1 MCIITYDT
9 LFSVDYSFRL
19 RSNVCRRFDNTS
31 VTTLLVCGIGPKDE
45 PINGDNTIPQ
55 SFETTMKMW
64 GVDDKELDR
73 IRQTIVNGSERLL
86 DRIIEY
92 EYVLSSDLR
101 GGVGAETDLIGRC
114 FIYWVC
120 IKYINWMFYL
130 NHPLTFRLKEAFLI
144 MSPIS
149 MERNILSWKMYKI
162 NSLRWFWAW
171 NKGYHIY
178 R

>member
-1 MCIITYDT
+1 MTYNT

-92 EYVLSSDLR
+92 ECLLSSDLR

-114 FIYWVC
+114 FIYCVC
-120 IKYINWMFYL
+120 IKYINRIFYL
-130 NHPLTFRLKEAFLI
+130 SHPLTFWLQELF
-144 MSPIS
+144 
-149 MERNILSWKMYKI
+149 
-162 NSLRWFWAW
+162 
-171 NKGYHIY
+171 
-178 R
+178 

>member
-1 MCIITYDT
+1 MAWYRHFNNQWRGSFSYKSQITCIITHDT

-31 VTTLLVCGIGPKDE
+31 VTTLLVCGVGPKDE

-86 DRIIEY
+86 DRIIQHECL
-92 EYVLSSDLR
+92 LSSDLR
-101 GGVGAETDLIGRC
+101 GGAGAETDLIGRC
-114 FIYWVC
+114 FIYCVC
-120 IKYINWMFYL
+120 VKYTNRVRVL
-130 NHPLTFRLKEAFLI
+130 NYPLSFKEKGTFC
-144 MSPIS
+144 
-149 MERNILSWKMYKI
+149 
-162 NSLRWFWAW
+162 
-171 NKGYHIY
+171 
-178 R
+178 